1 MNDGSSLNPDNA
13 DLRFQVGATVKH
25 YICIQVYVYMYICM
39 YTCLLYKSFQ
49 AAGPCFFPHFFS
61 KFQFLSRESCLD
73 NPPIEVQACCFSK
86 QLQRGIKT
94 LEEMMDRKV
103 RNPAKDGKDVVLDEI
118 KI

>member
-1 MNDGSSLNPDNA
+1 M
-13 DLRFQVGATVKH
+13 
-25 YICIQVYVYMYICM
+25 YMYMYVYMFIIQIIPGRRP
-39 YTCLLYKSFQ
+39 LF
-49 AAGPCFFPHFFS
+49 FFPIFFA

-103 RNPAKDGKDVVLDEI
+103 RNPAKDGQDVVFDEI